1 MHTLTIAGQT
11 DVGKRRQDNQDA
23 FIAAPLRGDTGALLV
38 VIDGVGGYAGGERAA
53 AIAKEAIQQY
63 MATPKGDS
71 LTMLREAVV
80 FANNQIDSER
90 RTNPS
95 LDQMCCVLT
104 AAVADASTGK
114 VYYAHVGDTRMYR
127 YRNDELE
134 KITSDHSLVGE
145 REDTNELSEAEAM
158 DHPHRNV
165 VLRTVGSQTHRV
177 DDEEF
182 IESGETDFQ
191 PGDLLLLCSD
201 GLTDML
207 TRGQIRGI
215 LNRPLPLVDQ
225 VRDLIQLA
233 NQQGGKD
240 NITIVVAL
248 YPQEEAGSITTVAMP
263 VPEKQTAPI
272 DAAPIV
278 TNPTAVTNEPE
289 PARTSTA
296 GSGRWGLGLGALA
309 AIGLIVGLFWYQ
321 NQPVRRQSRP
331 VSVDSI
337 KISNEG
343 IARVTGFTAVTSTE
357 AAFTAADTL
366 LDSLKLAAYQRTDHR
381 LLLPADTFRLRE
393 PLVLTDS
400 LLAIVGDS
408 RLTVLMP
415 IDSTKAALA
424 VQINRPGAV
433 RLENL
438 LISGFKTG
446 IETTNGGQ
454 LIAKRL
460 YFTNVDKPMLATV
473 QQDSIPNAV
482 ISLTVNV
489 PVAAPIKPKRSR

>member
-23 FIAAPLRGDTGALLV
+23 FIAAPLRGDTSALLV

-53 AIAKEAIQQY
+53 EIARESIQQY
-63 MATPKGDS
+63 MATPKGDT

-80 FANNQIDSER
+80 FANNQIDAER
-90 RTNPS
+90 QQNPE

-104 AAVADASTGK
+104 AVVADASVGK
-114 VYYAHVGDTRMYR
+114 VYYAHVGDTRLYR

-134 KITSDHSLVGE
+134 KITFDHSLVGE
-145 REDTNELSEAEAM
+145 REDANELSEAEAM
-158 DHPHRNV
+158 EHPHRNV
-165 VLRTVGSQTHRV
+165 VLRTVGSEPHRV
-177 DDEEF
+177 DDEDF
-182 IESGETDFQ
+182 IESNETDFL

-215 LNRPLPLVDQ
+215 LNRPLALDDQ
-225 VRDLIQLA
+225 IRDLIQLA

-240 NITIVVAL
+240 NITVVVAR
-248 YPQEEAGSITTVAMP
+248 QSVEETEAVTMVTPLREKQPDPVVSAPTTPVAMSGLE
-263 VPEKQTAPI
+263 EKSAS
-272 DAAPIV
+272 
-278 TNPTAVTNEPE
+278 
-289 PARTSTA
+289 TS
-296 GSGRWGLGLGALA
+296 GSGRWGLGLGALV
-309 AIGLIVGLFWYQ
+309 AIALIVALIWYQ
-321 NQPVRRQSRP
+321 NQPDSRP
-331 VSVDSI
+331 PRPVAVDSI

-366 LDSLKLAAYQRTDHR
+366 LDSLKLAAYGRTDHR

-393 PLVLTDS
+393 PLILTDS
-400 LLAIVGDS
+400 MLAVIGDGQ
-408 RLTVLMP
+408 LTVLMP

-424 VQINRPGAV
+424 VQINRIGAV

-438 LISGFKTG
+438 VISGFKTG

-454 LIAKRL
+454 LIAKKL
-460 YFTNVDKPMLATV
+460 YFAGVDKPMLATI

-482 ISLTVNV
+482 ISLTVKE
-489 PVAAPIKPKRSR
+489 PVVAPIKPKRSR

>member
-23 FIAAPLRGDTGALLV
+23 FIAVPLRGETSALLV

-53 AIAKEAIQQY
+53 TIAKESIQQY

-80 FANNQIDSER
+80 FANNQIDTER

-104 AAVADASTGK
+104 AAVADTAAGK

-158 DHPHRNV
+158 EHPHRNV

-177 DDEEF
+177 DDDEF

-215 LNRPLPLVDQ
+215 LNRPLPLTDQ

-240 NITIVVAL
+240 NITIVVAH
-248 YPQEEAGSITTVAMP
+248 QSGEQSRSITTVETPTQQP
-263 VPEKQTAPI
+263 VPVITS
-272 DAAPIV
+272 
-278 TNPTAVTNEPE
+278 PTEVTNEPGTTGT
-289 PARTSTA
+289 PTA

-309 AIGLIVGLFWYQ
+309 AIGLVVGLIWYQ

-343 IARVTGFTAVTSTE
+343 IARVTGFTAVTPTE

-366 LDSLKLAAYQRTDHR
+366 LDSLRLAAYQRTDHR
-381 LLLPADTFRLRE
+381 LVLPADTFRLRE

-400 LLAIVGDS
+400 LLAIIGDN

-424 VQINRPGAV
+424 VQINRSGAV

-438 LISGFKTG
+438 VISGFKTG
-446 IETTNGGQ
+446 IETSNGGQ
-454 LIAKRL
+454 LIAKKL
-460 YFTNVDKPMLATV
+460 YFTDVDKPMLATV